1 MTLPIW
7 LDERA
12 SGEEIL
18 DEVDVAII
26 GGGIVGAS
34 CAYLLRHSDATKD
47 LKVALFESRGIA
59 SGSTG
64 RNAGF
69 VLRGIQAYYNHAVKL
84 YGREIA
90 REVFRFAE
98 ENQRQIKVFAE
109 SIADEK
115 GLDFELSNCGSYL
128 LACSLDELD
137 DLKQSAKL
145 MQEDGFSCE
154 FLVEDPIDRDFYGAL
169 FNPGD
174 FAINPVKLTRAL
186 LARSSASV
194 FENEEVFSVKKSAS
208 GGKLVVSTQK
218 RSLTAGKVL
227 LATNAYAPLGSY
239 ALSEKLN
246 IIRGQ
251 ILVTKPLKK
260 RLELMESI
268 CYANYGFEYFR
279 QLPDNRMLLGG
290 CRQQF
295 MDEERGFGD
304 TVTRPVQAALES
316 YLKHRFPECAGIP
329 VDYRFSGLMAFTNDG
344 LPLIGEHE
352 GLPGVFCA
360 VGCNGHGLGFGMNLA
375 RMLINVALMGA
386 SAGSFCVQRDS
397 LKKPAAMAFSVEK
410 GP

>member
-26 GGGIVGAS
+26 GGGIIGAS
-34 CAYLLRHSDATKD
+34 CAYLLRNSDSTKD
-47 LKVALFESRGIA
+47 LKVALFESRSIA

-98 ENQRQIKVFAE
+98 ENQRQIKVFAQ
-109 SIADEK
+109 AVKDEG
-115 GLDFELSNCGSYL
+115 GLDFELAECGSYL

-145 MQEDGFSCE
+145 MEEDGFRCE
-154 FLVEDPIDRDFYGAL
+154 FIVKDPIDRDFYGAL
-169 FNPGD
+169 YNPGD
-174 FAINPVKLTRAL
+174 FAINPVKLARSL
-186 LARSSASV
+186 IARSSAHV
-194 FENEEVFSVKKSAS
+194 FENEEVSSVKKSAS
-208 GGKLVVSTQK
+208 GGKLVISTPK
-218 RSLTAGKVL
+218 RSLTANRVL

-239 ALSEKLN
+239 ALAEKLN

-260 RLELMESI
+260 RLEAMESI

-295 MDEERGFGD
+295 MEEERGFGD

-344 LPLIGEHE
+344 LPLVGEHE

-375 RMLINVALMGA
+375 RMLVNVALNGA
-386 SAGSFCVQRDS
+386 SAGSFSVARES
-397 LKKPAAMAFSVEK
+397 LKKPLAMASSVEK

>member
-397 LKKPAAMAFSVEK
+397 LKKPAAMASSVEK